1 MVSTVNKKIIEMILN
16 REMKFTDF
24 NFKPETWYDAFIVEL
39 LKWYDNKIEEIYK
52 KYEFRKDL
60 FDENKIYYE
69 QLVRILY
76 YFVIYMNIQDY
87 KQLYNNLRY
96 LFIDEKDDKH
106 NDPKMLRNLIELY
119 EIIIKDIPNLKK
131 DYRDNEYI
139 DVFIDKWNDIY
150 MHNKL
155 NIIEDHN
162 KVRDRITYIIDNF
175 DKINSK
181 DYKSEDEEIIL
192 KFLKDFFNDFNE
204 IDSIKNIG
212 VNKKLELCKDYYNE
226 FKRLPKRSDVY
237 KDFKIGLFVDH
248 FKRGCNNSHLKEEVE
263 NIFNTK
269 IE

>member
-24 NFKPETWYDAFIVEL
+24 NFKPDTWYDAFIVEL

-96 LFIDEKDDKH
+96 LFSDDKDDKY
-106 NDPKMLRNLIELY
+106 NDLHMLENLIELY
-119 EIIIKDIPNLKK
+119 KIIINNIPNLNKI
-131 DYRDNEYI
+131 YRNKEYIDVSI
-139 DVFIDKWNDIY
+139 DVFIDKWNNTD

-155 NIIEDHN
+155 NIIELRN
-162 KVRDRITYIIDNF
+162 KARNRITYVIDRF
-175 DKINSK
+175 DEIAVQYYL
-181 DYKSEDEEIIL
+181 DEDESIIL
-192 KFLKDFFNDFNE
+192 KFFKDFLIDLRSNKFN
-204 IDSIKNIG
+204 
-212 VNKKLELCKDYYNE
+212 
-226 FKRLPKRSDVY
+226 
-237 KDFKIGLFVDH
+237 
-248 FKRGCNNSHLKEEVE
+248 
-263 NIFNTK
+263 
-269 IE
+269 

>member
-96 LFIDEKDDKH
+96 LFSDDKDDKY
-106 NDPKMLRNLIELY
+106 NDLHMLENLIELY
-119 EIIIKDIPNLKK
+119 KIIINNIPNLNKI
-131 DYRDNEYI
+131 YRNKEYIDVFI
-139 DVFIDKWNDIY
+139 DVFIDKWNNTD

-155 NIIEDHN
+155 NIIELRN
-162 KVRDRITYIIDNF
+162 KARNRITYVIDRF
-175 DKINSK
+175 DEIAVQYYL
-181 DYKSEDEEIIL
+181 DEDEAIIL
-192 KFLKDFFNDFNE
+192 KFFKDFL
-204 IDSIKNIG
+204 IDLRSNKIKLN
-212 VNKKLELCKDYYNE
+212 C
-226 FKRLPKRSDVY
+226 
-237 KDFKIGLFVDH
+237 
-248 FKRGCNNSHLKEEVE
+248 
-263 NIFNTK
+263 
-269 IE
+269 

>member
-52 KYEFRKDL
+52 KYELRKDL

-96 LFIDEKDDKH
+96 LFSDDKDDKY
-106 NDPKMLRNLIELY
+106 NDLHMLENLIELY
-119 EIIIKDIPNLKK
+119 KIIINNIPNLNKI
-131 DYRDNEYI
+131 YRNKEYIDVSI
-139 DVFIDKWNDIY
+139 DVFIDKWNNTD

-155 NIIEDHN
+155 NIIELRN
-162 KVRDRITYIIDNF
+162 KARNRITYVIDRF
-175 DKINSK
+175 DEIAVQYYL
-181 DYKSEDEEIIL
+181 DEDEAIIL
-192 KFLKDFFNDFNE
+192 KFFKDFLIDLRSNKFN
-204 IDSIKNIG
+204 
-212 VNKKLELCKDYYNE
+212 
-226 FKRLPKRSDVY
+226 
-237 KDFKIGLFVDH
+237 
-248 FKRGCNNSHLKEEVE
+248 
-263 NIFNTK
+263 
-269 IE
+269 

>member
-1 MVSTVNKKIIEMILN
+1 M
-16 REMKFTDF
+16 
-24 NFKPETWYDAFIVEL
+24 NFSFP
-39 LKWYDNKIEEIYK
+39 NKI
-52 KYEFRKDL
+52 
-60 FDENKIYYE
+60 
-69 QLVRILY
+69 
-76 YFVIYMNIQDY
+76 
-87 KQLYNNLRY
+87 
-96 LFIDEKDDKH
+96 
-106 NDPKMLRNLIELY
+106 
-119 EIIIKDIPNLKK
+119 
-131 DYRDNEYI
+131 
-139 DVFIDKWNDIY
+139 
-150 MHNKL
+150 

-162 KVRDRITYIIDNF
+162 KVRNRITNIIDKF
-175 DKINSK
+175 DEINSK
-181 DYKSEDEEIIL
+181 YYKSEDEEIIL

>member
-39 LKWYDNKIEEIYK
+39 LKWYDNKIKIISK
-52 KYEFRKDL
+52 KYEHYQEL
-60 FDENKIYYE
+60 FDDSKIYYE

-87 KQLYNNLRY
+87 RQLYNNLRY

-106 NDPKMLRNLIELY
+106 NDPKMLKNLIELY

-139 DVFIDKWNDIY
+139 DVFIDKWNNTD

-155 NIIEDHN
+155 NIIELRN
-162 KVRDRITYIIDNF
+162 KARNRITYVIDRF
-175 DKINSK
+175 DEIAVQYYL
-181 DYKSEDEEIIL
+181 DEDEAIIL
-192 KFLKDFFNDFNE
+192 KFFKDFL
-204 IDSIKNIG
+204 IDLRSNKIKLN
-212 VNKKLELCKDYYNE
+212 C
-226 FKRLPKRSDVY
+226 
-237 KDFKIGLFVDH
+237 
-248 FKRGCNNSHLKEEVE
+248 
-263 NIFNTK
+263 
-269 IE
+269 

>member
-76 YFVIYMNIQDY
+76 HFVIYMNIQDY

-96 LFIDEKDDKH
+96 LFSDDKDDKY
-106 NDPKMLRNLIELY
+106 NDLHMLENLIELY
-119 EIIIKDIPNLKK
+119 KIIINNIPNLNKIYLYK
-131 DYRDNEYI
+131 EYI
-139 DVFIDKWNDIY
+139 DVFIDKWNNTD

-155 NIIEDHN
+155 NIIELRN
-162 KVRDRITYIIDNF
+162 KARNRITYVIDRF
-175 DKINSK
+175 DEIAVQYYL
-181 DYKSEDEEIIL
+181 DEDEAIIL
-192 KFLKDFFNDFNE
+192 KFFKDFL
-204 IDSIKNIG
+204 IDLRSNKIKLN
-212 VNKKLELCKDYYNE
+212 C
-226 FKRLPKRSDVY
+226 
-237 KDFKIGLFVDH
+237 
-248 FKRGCNNSHLKEEVE
+248 
-263 NIFNTK
+263 
-269 IE
+269 

>member
-39 LKWYDNKIEEIYK
+39 LKWYDNKIKIISK
-52 KYEFRKDL
+52 KYEHYQEL
-60 FDENKIYYE
+60 FDDSKIYYE

-87 KQLYNNLRY
+87 KQLYNNLSY
-96 LFIDEKDDKH
+96 LFCDEKDDKH
-106 NDPKMLRNLIELY
+106 NDLKMLRNLIELY

-139 DVFIDKWNDIY
+139 DVFIDKWNDTY

-162 KVRDRITYIIDNF
+162 KVRDRIT
-175 DKINSK
+175 
-181 DYKSEDEEIIL
+181 
-192 KFLKDFFNDFNE
+192 
-204 IDSIKNIG
+204 
-212 VNKKLELCKDYYNE
+212 
-226 FKRLPKRSDVY
+226 
-237 KDFKIGLFVDH
+237 
-248 FKRGCNNSHLKEEVE
+248 
-263 NIFNTK
+263 
-269 IE
+269 

>member
-1 MVSTVNKKIIEMILN
+1 MVSTVNTKIIEMIIN
-16 REMKFTDF
+16 REMKFTDL
-24 NFKPETWYDAFIVEL
+24 NFEPETWYDAFIVEL
-39 LKWYDNKIEEIYK
+39 LKWYDNKIKIISK
-52 KYEFRKDL
+52 KYEHYQEL
-60 FDENKIYYE
+60 FDDSKIYYE

-87 KQLYNNLRY
+87 RQLYNNLRY

-106 NDPKMLRNLIELY
+106 NDPKMLKNLIELY

-139 DVFIDKWNDIY
+139 DVFIDKWNDTY

-175 DKINSK
+175 DEINSK

-192 KFLKDFFNDFNE
+192 KFLKDFFSE

-212 VNKKLELCKDYYNE
+212 LNEKYELCKDYYNE
-226 FKRLPKRSDVY
+226 FKRLPERSDVY
-237 KDFKIGLFVDH
+237 KDFKIGLFVDQL
-248 FKRGCNNSHLKEEVE
+248 KRGYNKLLKEDIEK
-263 NIFNTK
+263 IFNTK